1 MRRKKVR
8 YLLFKMKYLNINIFQ
23 LTHILQIF
31 GISKNRSNLYYN
43 TGNPYVC
50 MYVFV
55 FVCLFV
61 RELLR
66 GPWADLL
73 HILGKCPAWS
83 RITPDLI
90 SMKIGSVLFF

>member
-23 LTHILQIF
+23 LTHKHLQIF

-43 TGNPYVC
+43 AGNPYVC
-50 MYVFV
+50 MYVCV

-73 HILGKCPAWS
+73 HFWGKCLATT
-83 RITPDLI
+83 R
-90 SMKIGSVLFF
+90 V